1 MAVVGKVDL
10 VSKALLAENCSS
22 SLEVGRAV
30 LVASTALTGWSG
42 VSNSTIWA
50 TGSFVCKHP
59 FLHPCT
65 APLALLLD
73 VGSAAAAAPLLP

>member
-1 MAVVGKVDL
+1 MVVVGKVDQ

-42 VSNSTIWA
+42 GSNSTIWA
-50 TGSFVCKHP
+50 TGSFVCKLP
-59 FLHPCT
+59 LLLPCT

-73 VGSAAAAAPLLP
+73 VGSAAPLPP